1 MRNLLLEQEGGIALV
16 TIYRPD
22 KLNALNRDTL
32 EELDALFAGLEKD
45 PELKVVLLI
54 GAGDKSFVAGA
65 DISELAELDSRAAK
79 EAAAFGQS
87 VFRRIEQLTRPVIA
101 LVNGFALGGGCELAM
116 ACHLRLAAPNARF
129 GQPEV
134 KLGLIPGY
142 GGTQRLA
149 RLVGRGRALELCITG
164 DMVNAKRAHEIG
176 LVNQVI
182 DCWQKDE
189 SGEQIKD
196 VKGRPI
202 FDREAFLAAGRAL
215 AETISQQAPLAV
227 AGCLEAV
234 DRGLDMS
241 LDAGMALEQDLF
253 GACFTTSDMKEGTQ
267 AFMEKRAAKFEGK

>member
-16 TIYRPD
+16 TINRPD

-65 DISELAELDSRAAK
+65 DISELATLDARGGK
-79 EAAAFGQS
+79 EAAAFGQA
-87 VFRRIEQLTRPVIA
+87 VFRRIERLSRPVIA

-116 ACHLRLAAPNARF
+116 ACHLRLAAPHAKF

-164 DMVNAKRAHEIG
+164 DMINAKRAQEIG

-182 DCWQKDE
+182 DCWRKDE
-189 SGEQIKD
+189 SGEQVKD
-196 VKGRPI
+196 AKGRPV

-215 AETISQQAPLAV
+215 AATISQQAPLAV

-234 DRGLDMS
+234 DRGLDMP

-253 GACFTTSDMKEGTQ
+253 GACFTTRDMQEGTQ